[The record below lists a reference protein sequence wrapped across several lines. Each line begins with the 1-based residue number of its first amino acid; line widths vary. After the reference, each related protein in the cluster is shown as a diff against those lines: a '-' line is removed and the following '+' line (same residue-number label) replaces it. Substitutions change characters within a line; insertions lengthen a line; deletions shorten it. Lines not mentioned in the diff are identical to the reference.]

1 MPTGVARVEW
11 PSGFTIQDI
20 LVGAGRVER
29 ELNSNG
35 DPTYVG
41 YAPRADSRT
50 DAEGWLIEYYVYNA
64 SNKLLTIHR
73 RAGLSWN
80 ERSQILPLVHVK
92 DIPPA
97 LGTIRITGVS
107 TPKQWKRG
115 TAFGSTMRIVQ
126 VGLLTPTR
134 PNVARAFGQ
143 VRVNLVNVTNNS
155 IGRGRAVAQLA
166 VSGTVRA
173 VNRNRLIS
181 GQVKVLANVIGREYP
196 KRVVAT
202 GQVKL
207 LGSVTG
213 TYAP

>member
-1 MPTGVARVEW
+1 MPNGVARVEW

-80 ERSQILPLVHVK
+80 ERTQILPLVHVK

-97 LGTIRITGVS
+97 VGTIRITGVS

-115 TAFGSTMRIVQ
+115 TAFGSTMRIAQ
-126 VGLLTPTR
+126 VGSLTPTI

-143 VRVNLVNVTNNS
+143 VKVNLVNVTNNS
-155 IGRGRAVAQLA
+155 IGRGRVAATLVMSALQP
-166 VSGTVRA
+166 TVRKYKA
-173 VNRNRLIS
+173 GSNTV
-181 GQVKVLANVIGREYP
+181 GQVKMLA
-196 KRVVAT
+196 VAT
-202 GQVKL
+202 GTK
-207 LGSVTG
+207 
-213 TYAP
+213 